1 MDETVRRK
9 ALLAS
14 VMALVLLASAG
25 CGLVQVNEERDA
37 QTVVAV
43 VGDTKLL
50 KGDFNKLYASNKA
63 NAGIT
68 DEIEQSGDYTDEI
81 NKFKNQVVDY
91 MVEEELALQEAARRG
106 ITLTPEEDQKVQDDV
121 NEMLEYYRSI
131 FRQSLA
137 ASATPAPTATPDP
150 NASPSA
156 SATAEPSATPEPS
169 ASATA
174 EPSATPEPS
183 ASATAEPSAT
193 PEPSASATPAPSA
206 TPEPTATAAPSATP
220 EVDEAQVEELLQ
232 NYLAQIGMSQEEL
245 VANAR
250 TEAVI
255 NKLYEDVSKDV
266 TVDQTA
272 VDTLYQQK
280 VEADKTKYEGTPSSY
295 EKAMQQGTTIY
306 YHPAGYRYV
315 RHILVKFPDDVASQ
329 ISTLRSNG
337 DTEGA
342 DALRTEEL
350 KKLQPEAEA
359 ALARVQGG
367 EDFVTVMNELSD
379 DPGSK
384 SYPDGY
390 VLGSASTSYVAEF
403 VSGAMQLSKPGDVSG
418 LVASDYGYHIIQYAK
433 DAPSGATPYEEVS
446 DALYTEALNEQ
457 KYEVYQAEL
466 EKWMAATKVK
476 KYYDRVH

>member
-9 ALLAS
+9 TLLAS

-81 NKFKNQVVDY
+81 NQFKDQVVDY
-91 MVEEELALQEAARRG
+91 MVEEEIALQEAARRG
-106 ITLTPEEDQKVQDDV
+106 ITLTAEEEQQVQDDV

-150 NASPSA
+150 NASPVA
-156 SATAEPSATPEPS
+156 SDQPTATPEPS

-174 EPSATPEPS
+174 DPSATPEPS
-183 ASATAEPSAT
+183 
-193 PEPSASATPAPSA
+193 
-206 TPEPTATAAPSATP
+206 ATAAPSATP
-220 EVDEAQVEELLQ
+220 EVDEDQVEELLQ

-255 NKLYEDVSKDV
+255 NKLYEDVTKDV
-266 TVDQTA
+266 TVDQTT
-272 VDTLYQQK
+272 VDTLYQEK
-280 VEADKTKYEGTPSSY
+280 VEADKTKYEGTSSSY
-295 EKAMQQGTTIY
+295 EQAMQQGTTIY

-315 RHILVKFPDDVASQ
+315 RHILIKFPDDVASQ

-342 DALRTEEL
+342 DALRAEEL
-350 KKLQPEAEA
+350 AKLQGEAEA
-359 ALARVQGG
+359 ALSRVQGG

-390 VLGSASTSYVAEF
+390 VLGSASTSYVKEF
-403 VSGAMQLSKPGDVSG
+403 VSGAMELSAPGDISG

-446 DALYTEALNEQ
+446 DALYNDALSER
-457 KYEVYQAEL
+457 KYEVYQAEM

>member
-9 ALLAS
+9 TLLAS

-81 NKFKNQVVDY
+81 NQFKDQVVDY
-91 MVEEELALQEAARRG
+91 MVEEEIALQEAARRG
-106 ITLTPEEDQKVQDDV
+106 ITLTAEEEQQVQDDV

-150 NASPSA
+150 NASPTASDQPTATPEPSA
-156 SATAEPSATPEPS
+156 SAAADPSATPEPS

-174 EPSATPEPS
+174 DPSATPEPS
-183 ASATAEPSAT
+183 
-193 PEPSASATPAPSA
+193 
-206 TPEPTATAAPSATP
+206 ATAAPSATP
-220 EVDEAQVEELLQ
+220 EVDEDQVEELLQ

-255 NKLYEDVSKDV
+255 NKLYEDVTKDV
-266 TVDQTA
+266 TVDQTT
-272 VDTLYQQK
+272 VDTLYQEK
-280 VEADKTKYEGTPSSY
+280 VEADKTKYEGTSSSY
-295 EKAMQQGTTIY
+295 EQAMQQGTTIY

-315 RHILVKFPDDVASQ
+315 RHILIKFPDDVASQ

-342 DALRTEEL
+342 DALRAEEL
-350 KKLQPEAEA
+350 AKLQGEAEA

-390 VLGSASTSYVAEF
+390 VLGSASTSYVKEF
-403 VSGAMQLSKPGDVSG
+403 VSGAMELSAPGDISG

-446 DALYTEALNEQ
+446 DALYNDALSER
-457 KYEVYQAEL
+457 KYEVYQAEM

>member
-1 MDETVRRK
+1 MRRK
-9 ALLAS
+9 TLLAS

-81 NKFKNQVVDY
+81 NQFKDQVVDY
-91 MVEEELALQEAARRG
+91 MVEEEIALQEAARRG
-106 ITLTPEEDQKVQDDV
+106 ITLTAEEEQQVQDDV

-150 NASPSA
+150 NASPVA
-156 SATAEPSATPEPS
+156 SDQPTATPEPS

-174 EPSATPEPS
+174 DPSATPEPS
-183 ASATAEPSAT
+183 
-193 PEPSASATPAPSA
+193 
-206 TPEPTATAAPSATP
+206 ATAAPSATP
-220 EVDEAQVEELLQ
+220 EVDEDQVEELLQ

-255 NKLYEDVSKDV
+255 NKLYEDVTKDV
-266 TVDQTA
+266 TVDQTT
-272 VDTLYQQK
+272 VDTLYQEK
-280 VEADKTKYEGTPSSY
+280 VEADKTKYEGTSSSY
-295 EKAMQQGTTIY
+295 EQAMQQGTTIY

-315 RHILVKFPDDVASQ
+315 RHILIKFPDDVASQ

-342 DALRTEEL
+342 DALRAEEL
-350 KKLQPEAEA
+350 AKLQGEAEA
-359 ALARVQGG
+359 ALSRVQGG

-390 VLGSASTSYVAEF
+390 VLGSASTSYVKEF
-403 VSGAMQLSKPGDVSG
+403 VSGAMELSAPGDISG

-446 DALYTEALNEQ
+446 DALYNDALSER
-457 KYEVYQAEL
+457 KYEVYQAEM

>member
-9 ALLAS
+9 TLLAS

-81 NKFKNQVVDY
+81 NQFKDQVVDY
-91 MVEEELALQEAARRG
+91 MVEEEIALQEAARRG
-106 ITLTPEEDQKVQDDV
+106 ITLTAEEEQQVQDDV

-150 NASPSA
+150 NASPVA
-156 SATAEPSATPEPS
+156 SDQPTATPEPS

-174 EPSATPEPS
+174 DPSATPEPS
-183 ASATAEPSAT
+183 
-193 PEPSASATPAPSA
+193 
-206 TPEPTATAAPSATP
+206 ATAAPSATP
-220 EVDEAQVEELLQ
+220 EVDEDQVEELLQ

-255 NKLYEDVSKDV
+255 NKLYEDVTKDV
-266 TVDQTA
+266 TVDQTT
-272 VDTLYQQK
+272 VDTLYQEK
-280 VEADKTKYEGTPSSY
+280 VEADKTKYEGTSSSY
-295 EKAMQQGTTIY
+295 EQAMQQGTTIY

-315 RHILVKFPDDVASQ
+315 RHILIKFPDDVASQ

-342 DALRTEEL
+342 DALRAEEL
-350 KKLQPEAEA
+350 AKLQGEAEA
-359 ALARVQGG
+359 ALSRVQGG

-390 VLGSASTSYVAEF
+390 VLGSASTSYVKEF
-403 VSGAMQLSKPGDVSG
+403 VSGAMELSAPGDISG

-446 DALYTEALNEQ
+446 DALYNDALSER
-457 KYEVYQAEL
+457 KYEVYQAEM

-476 KYYDRVH
+476 KYYDLSLIHI